1 MVTRGEP
8 ELTREEEAQREMAR
22 TAMSG
27 RVARFLFA
35 AFLGLIAAV
44 PLLELTRSLRGDA
57 TPSWIEL
64 RGLPGE
70 LTSSVTAA
78 RVNGEGLWRQIVS
91 ANNAVRDACR
101 RFEDALEDAS
111 VIGNASRPYVQLA
124 LTTWFGA
131 GTEGVLPGRAG
142 WLFYA
147 RDVQYLTGAGFLEPR
162 VLERRARNSAVAG
175 TAIQPDPRQA
185 ILAFKRDLDARGISL
200 VVVPTPVKPTIH
212 PEKLSH
218 RYDAGSVHP
227 ENPSYRSLVEEL
239 RRDGVLVFDPA
250 EVLTLNADGSDGP
263 RYLATDTHW
272 RPEAMQ
278 FVALRLAEYLR
289 ANVALD
295 AVPPV
300 GFVVES
306 REQQKL
312 GDVGVMLDLPE
323 GQTRYPPE
331 SVTVRRVLQADGRVW
346 RSSPSADVL
355 LLGDSFSNI
364 YALSSLGWGDSAG
377 LAEQLSYELQR
388 PIDRITQ
395 NDEGAHATRV
405 ALRRAGAA
413 RLAGKRVVIYQFAAR
428 ELAFGDWRLMTLP
441 Q

>member
-1 MVTRGEP
+1 MVTNGER

-27 RVARFLFA
+27 ATARFLFT
-35 AFLGLIAAV
+35 AFLALIAAV
-44 PLLELTRSLRGDA
+44 PMLELTGTLRGDA
-57 TPSWIEL
+57 TESWIEL

-70 LTSSVTAA
+70 VTSGVTAA
-78 RVNGEGLWRQIVS
+78 RVNGEGLWRQIVA
-91 ANNAVRDACR
+91 ANNAIRDACR

-111 VIGNASRPYVQLA
+111 VIGNASRPHVQLA

-147 RDVQYLTGAGFLEPR
+147 RDVHYLTAAGFLEPR
-162 VLERRARNSAVAG
+162 VLERRARSSAVAG
-175 TAIQPDPRQA
+175 NAIQPDPREA

-200 VVVPTPVKPTIH
+200 IVVPTPVKATIH
-212 PEKLSH
+212 PEKLSR
-218 RYDAGSVHP
+218 RYDGGSVHP
-227 ENPSYRSLVEEL
+227 ENPSYRSLVEQL
-239 RRDGVLVFDPA
+239 RRDGVLVFEPA
-250 EVLTLNADGSDGP
+250 QVLTADAGMPKGTQ
-263 RYLATDTHW
+263 YLATDTHW

-278 FVALRLAEYLR
+278 QVALRLAEYIR
-289 ANVALD
+289 ATVVLD
-295 AVPPV
+295 AVPSA

-331 SVTVRRVLQADGRVW
+331 TVTVRRVLQADGAVW

-388 PIDRITQ
+388 PLDRITQ
-395 NDEGAHATRV
+395 NDAGANATRA

-413 RLAGKRVVIYQFAAR
+413 RLAGKRVVVYQFAAR
-428 ELAFGDWRLMTLP
+428 ELAFGDWQLLP
-441 Q
+441 APQ

>member
-1 MVTRGEP
+1 MVTGAEP

-22 TAMSG
+22 TEMSG
-27 RVARFLFA
+27 LTARVLLA
-35 AFLGLIAAV
+35 AFLALIAAI
-44 PLLELTRSLRGDA
+44 PLLELTRSLRGEA
-57 TPSWIEL
+57 TESWVEL
-64 RGLPGE
+64 RGMPDQVTG
-70 LTSSVTAA
+70 SVTTA
-78 RVNGEGLWRQIVS
+78 RANGDGLWRQIVA
-91 ANNAVRDACR
+91 ANNAIRDACR

-111 VIGNASRPYVQLA
+111 VIGNASRPGVQLV
-124 LTTWFGA
+124 LTSWFGA
-131 GTEGVLPGRAG
+131 GTEGVLPGRDG

-147 RDVQYLTGAGFLEPR
+147 RDVHYLTAAGFLEPR
-162 VLERRARNSAVAG
+162 VLERRARSSAVAG
-175 TAIQPDPRQA
+175 NAIRPDPREA

-200 VVVPTPVKPTIH
+200 IVVPTPVKPTIH
-212 PEKLSH
+212 PEKLSR
-218 RYDAGSVHP
+218 RYDAGVRP
-227 ENPSYRSLVEEL
+227 ENPSYRPLVEQL

-250 EVLTLNADGSDGP
+250 EVLTANAGMPDGP

-278 FVALRLAEYLR
+278 QVALRLAEYLR
-289 ANVALD
+289 ANVALE
-295 AVPPV
+295 AVPSS

-306 REQQKL
+306 RDQQKL

-331 SVTVRRVLQADGRVW
+331 TVTVRRVLQADGAVW

-388 PIDRITQ
+388 PLDRITQ
-395 NDEGAHATRV
+395 NDEGANATRV

-428 ELAFGDWRLMTLP
+428 ELAFGDWQLVPPP